1 MNTRTRVRCVVASV
15 PQSTVSGRP
24 LSSLSTSATSTSE
37 GRGGGKSG
45 RRGVSLLRLS
55 FTLSFLKKG
64 SVRTDR
70 STSYSPPH
78 RDAYLVTGPAD
89 CIVITVLNILHR
101 ARELT
106 KSAMGVG
113 GRRWNKVE
121 VKGDS

>member
-1 MNTRTRVRCVVASV
+1 MNTRTRVRVRGCVCSAVYSRWESAF
-15 PQSTVSGRP
+15 
-24 LSSLSTSATSTSE
+24 LSADLSDDV
-37 GRGGGKSG
+37 RG
-45 RRGVSLLRLS
+45 RRKERTAWGLTLVRLS

-64 SVRTDR
+64 SPVRIDR
-70 STSYSPPH
+70 STSYSLPH

-113 GRRWNKVE
+113 SRRWNKVE